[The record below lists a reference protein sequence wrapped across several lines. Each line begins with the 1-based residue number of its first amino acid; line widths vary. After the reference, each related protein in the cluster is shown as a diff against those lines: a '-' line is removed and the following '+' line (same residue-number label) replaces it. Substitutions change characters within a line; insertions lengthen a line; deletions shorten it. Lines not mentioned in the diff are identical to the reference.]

1 MLPEMDM
8 HIQERGLEK
17 IWRWIAFRPRQ
28 FRRKGQIALTRE
40 CLLFAFPANQKEAP
54 AFDINANYHVLGCAN
69 NVMLSEKGRACTPI
83 KGKTQYQSYVVAIP
97 YGEVNTLAR
106 GKYSTSDLASVS
118 TAYVTA
124 AAGVIAAIASG
135 GLSAAKERALG
146 ITVGVA
152 GLYYIFGIAR
162 PRTQDNYI
170 AIFIEPQAPQ
180 IRLSRE
186 SNHVTV
192 SPLSPHYFVGEQIKV
207 SDVEN
212 SDLAGVSEICRDPK
226 GIALVTTKVAHG
238 LPLGAQVQIANV
250 ADDPSF
256 NGQFLV
262 ASVPSA
268 TTFTYEQEG
277 KPEAPSLYGEGKVKD
292 IWNGV
297 FLIDSVTQT
306 GFTYEQV
313 GPNDSTVSTGTTEA
327 AAPGYTNLTIKGNL
341 APTGANSRSV
351 DLTGIVALNQPPP
364 KSDELFKKGDLLIF
378 RIPNFHDYYNISM
391 TLTAGTGLTFVPETA
406 EKTGK

>member
-1 MLPEMDM
+1 M
-8 HIQERGLEK
+8 
-17 IWRWIAFRPRQ
+17 
-28 FRRKGQIALTRE
+28 
-40 CLLFAFPANQKEAP
+40 
-54 AFDINANYHVLGCAN
+54 
-69 NVMLSEKGRACTPI
+69 
-83 KGKTQYQSYVVAIP
+83 
-97 YGEVNTLAR
+97 
-106 GKYSTSDLASVS
+106 
-118 TAYVTA
+118 
-124 AAGVIAAIASG
+124 
-135 GLSAAKERALG
+135 
-146 ITVGVA
+146 
-152 GLYYIFGIAR
+152 
-162 PRTQDNYI
+162 
-170 AIFIEPQAPQ
+170 
-180 IRLSRE
+180 
-186 SNHVTV
+186 
-192 SPLSPHYFVGEQIKV
+192 
-207 SDVEN
+207 
-212 SDLAGVSEICRDPK
+212 
-226 GIALVTTKVAHG
+226 AHG